1 MAAFFA
7 RYRHLH
13 LSMLIMVVFCTPAI
27 AGASRLQE
35 NRPFLASSINN
46 NHPFTGQ
53 EVLLTYKLYFRDVA
67 PKISNEVPPSL
78 QGLWAKEA
86 ETERFIKSNPATVRG
101 EHFRCAVVKQFKLV
115 PIQTGTITVAGYSM
129 LCTLP
134 QENSAPDQKEPSDRS
149 LRITAPAITISAR
162 ALPEPVPEKHSGA
175 VGIFSLNLIPSREK
189 LKIGESLS
197 LKLILTGTGSLLT
210 LELPGI
216 QLPESFRQNP
226 PERTTAL
233 NKGSETSSGS
243 ITSTTLAWPQSEGNF
258 LIPATT
264 LVVFNPDTQ
273 QFSTLH
279 SKSIAIRV
287 DAASRTAAEGGEKPL
302 TDPSE
307 QKSTRSTLL
316 STVAIALLL
325 LISCGVIVL
334 IRKNQLTNTKKL
346 VADDQTEHLPE
357 IGKSARTM
365 KQRLLDLLAE
375 AGIKSPGGLTRTELH
390 DALQE
395 INIPDETRAEL
406 PAVLD
411 SLDKILYSTV
421 EEKESRIPD
430 RITAKV
436 NALLKA
442 LKKVSSLR

>member
-7 RYRHLH
+7 RYRNLH
-13 LSMLIMVVFCTPAI
+13 LFMLIMAVLCAPAI
-27 AGASRLQE
+27 ARASRLQE

-53 EVLLTYKLYFRDVA
+53 EVLLTYTLYFKDVA
-67 PKISNEVPPSL
+67 PKISNEVAPSL

-86 ETERFIKSNPATVRG
+86 NAERFIKSIPATVQG
-101 EHFRCAVVKQFKLV
+101 EHFRSAVVKQFKLV
-115 PIQTGTITVAGYSM
+115 PIQTGTITVSGYSM

-134 QENSAPDQKEPSDRS
+134 EESSAPDKKRPTDRS

-162 ALPEPVPEKHSGA
+162 ELPEPVPAKHSGA
-175 VGIFSLNLIPSREK
+175 VGIFSLNLIPNREK

-197 LKLILTGTGSLLT
+197 LKLILSGTGSLLT
-210 LELPGI
+210 VELPII

-226 PERTTAL
+226 PEKTTL
-233 NKGSETSSGS
+233 LDKGSETTSGS

-258 LIPATT
+258 QIPAAT

-273 QFSTLH
+273 QFSTLR
-279 SKSIAIRV
+279 SKSLSIRV
-287 DAASRTAAEGGEKPL
+287 DAAPRTATEGGQKP
-302 TDPSE
+302 TTNPSE
-307 QKSTRSTLL
+307 QKSTL
-316 STVAIALLL
+316 STHVSTVVIALLL
-325 LISCGVIVL
+325 LTSSAVIVL
-334 IRKNQLTNTKKL
+334 IRKKQLTDTKQM
-346 VADDQTEHLPE
+346 VADGATEHLPE

-365 KQRLLDLLAE
+365 KQSLLAFLAE
-375 AGIKSPGGLTRTELH
+375 TGIKSPGGMTRTELQ
-390 DALQE
+390 DALQD
-395 INIPDETRAEL
+395 INIPDEIRTEI

-411 SLDKILYSTV
+411 SLDKILYSPA

-436 NALLKA
+436 NALLNA
-442 LKKVSSLR
+442 LKNAGSLR